1 MTYIVRIAVDFATEG
16 MAVLTEEALIVNGET
31 LSDEWREKAA
41 AAPDAMK
48 VLLVN
53 PGDRVRVE
61 GDEMLQTAS
70 TSLARSITLTW
81 TSVSMSSPT
90 KIISASSPTHPS
102 RRSSVR
108 EMRTRCCATC
118 GSR

>member
-31 LSDEWREKAA
+31 LSNEWREKAA
-41 AAPDAMK
+41 AAPDATK

-61 GDEMLQTAS
+61 GDEDAPDRIYVVGEVNNADVDKRVYVES
-70 TSLARSITLTW
+70 DEDYFGVVANTSIEE
-81 TSVSMSSPT
+81 
-90 KIISASSPTHPS
+90 I
-102 RRSSVR
+102 VR
-108 EMRTRCCATC
+108 E
-118 GSR
+118 